1 MNTNKG
7 IIYSA
12 IAHAILLILLV
23 FKVVFYP
30 EQAFDLSSAIRVDM
44 VDLPEK
50 MDMQALP
57 EKMAPSEEKSE
68 EKVAE
73 KPPEPEKTPEPEKS
87 KEVIKKPEAQAKK
100 LPEKKEKTDE
110 ESVNIDKVKSKQQAA
125 LAKLKAAEAL
135 EKIKKEMAS
144 QKSNSPSQKEQVYK
158 GRALS
163 AGTALA
169 GLDKLQSDSY
179 LVQVDQK
186 IKSYWTLPQWLIG
199 KPLRARIQITI
210 NSDGSIATKKLI
222 QSSGNPDYDDHCLQ
236 TIDKAS
242 PLPPVPEKFTNIYKI
257 NGVIIGFPD

>member
-7 IIYSA
+7 ILYSA
-12 IAHAILLILLV
+12 VVHAILLILTV

-30 EQAFDLSSAIRVDM
+30 EQAFDLSTAIRVDM

-50 MDMQALP
+50 IDMQALP
-57 EKMAPSEEKSE
+57 EKISPSDEKSE
-68 EKVAE
+68 NLAKE
-73 KPPEPEKTPEPEKS
+73 PEPQPEAETPKEIVKKTEPEP
-87 KEVIKKPEAQAKK
+87 KK
-100 LPEKKEKTDE
+100 LPEKKEKVNE
-110 ESVNIDKVKSKQQAA
+110 ESVNINKVKSKQQAA

-135 EKIKKEMAS
+135 EKIKKEMANQKSSTSS
-144 QKSNSPSQKEQVYK
+144 QKDQVYK

-163 AGTALA
+163 AGTSLV

-179 LVQVDQK
+179 LVQVDQR

-210 NSDGSIATKKLI
+210 NADGSIATKKLI
-222 QSSGNPDYDDHCLQ
+222 QSSGNPDYDEYCLQ

-242 PLPPVPEKFTNIYKI
+242 PLPPVPEKFVNIYKI
-257 NGVIIGFPD
+257 NGVVIGFPD